1 MLSDLKSS
9 RLRELH
15 AILAEMRTRGPYDD
29 RVGICANVVTG
40 NQPRDSYYDELNVLF
55 WTWPEFS
62 GSALYPVPHPAGLS
76 AVEAY
81 NTLQVWPC
89 TCCPSGTHPYA
100 EARMRLLEHCI
111 VVIDAELTLRADNG
125 SFVWK

>member
-40 NQPRDSYYDELNVLF
+40 NLTRDSYYDELNVLF
-55 WTWPEFS
+55 GTWPEFS
-62 GSALYPVPHPAGLS
+62 GSKNYPVPHPAGGS
-76 AVEAY
+76 ASEAY
-81 NTLQVWPC
+81 NTLPMWP
-89 TCCPSGTHPYA
+89 SMAFSEAHPYA
-100 EARMRLLEHCI
+100 EARMRLLEHC
-111 VVIDAELTLRADNG
+111 VDVLGAELARRDPR
-125 SFVWK
+125 V

>member
-29 RVGICANVVTG
+29 RVGICANVAG
-40 NQPRDSYYDELNVLF
+40 SHMRDSYYEELNVLF

-62 GSALYPVPHPAGLS
+62 GSKNYPVPHPAGGS
-76 AVEAY
+76 ASEAY
-81 NTLQVWPC
+81 NTLQMWPC
-89 TCCPSGTHPYA
+89 TCCPSESHSYA
-100 EARMRLLEHCI
+100 AARMRLLEYCI
-111 VVIDAELTLRADNG
+111 VVIDDELTLRADNG

>member
-29 RVGICANVVTG
+29 SVGICANVITG
-40 NQPRDSYYDELNVLF
+40 SRRCDPYYDELNVLF

-62 GSALYPVPHPAGLS
+62 GSINFPVPNPDGWSAEAGCGAMPMWPS
-76 AVEAY
+76 KASSEA
-81 NTLQVWPC
+81 
-89 TCCPSGTHPYA
+89 HPYA
-100 EARMRLLEHCI
+100 AARMRLLEHCI

>member
-29 RVGICANVVTG
+29 RVGICANVITG
-40 NQPRDSYYDELNVLF
+40 NLTRDSYYEELCTLF
-55 WTWPEFS
+55 RTWPKFS
-62 GSALYPVPHPAGLS
+62 GSTNFPVPNPDGWSAEAGCG
-76 AVEAY
+76 AMPM
-81 NTLQVWPC
+81 WPSRA
-89 TCCPSGTHPYA
+89 SGEVHPYA
-100 EARMRLLEHCI
+100 AARMRLLEHCV
-111 VVIDAELTLRADNG
+111 VVIDDELTLRADNG

>member
-29 RVGICANVVTG
+29 RVGICANVVDG
-40 NQPRDSYYDELNVLF
+40 NQLRDSYHEELCALF
-55 WTWPEFS
+55 WMWPEFS
-62 GSALYPVPHPAGLS
+62 GNLSCPVAHPDGLAAAYAYETLPKWPS
-76 AVEAY
+76 RASSEA
-81 NTLQVWPC
+81 
-89 TCCPSGTHPYA
+89 HPYA
-100 EARMRLLEHCI
+100 AARMRLLEHCI

>member
-1 MLSDLKSS
+1 MLNSP

-15 AILAEMRTRGPYDD
+15 AILTGMLTHGPYDG
-29 RVGICANVVTG
+29 RVGICANVADG
-40 NQPRDSYYDELNVLF
+40 NQLRDSYYEELNALF
-55 WTWPEFS
+55 WSWPEFS
-62 GSALYPVPHPAGLS
+62 GSKNYPVPHPAGGS
-76 AVEAY
+76 AIEAY
-81 NTLQVWPC
+81 NTLPMWPSRAS
-89 TCCPSGTHPYA
+89 SGTHPYA

>member
-15 AILAEMRTRGPYDD
+15 AILLDLRTSGPYDD
-29 RVGICANVVTG
+29 RVGICSSVAG
-40 NQPRDSYYDELNVLF
+40 SRRRDPYYDELNVLF
-55 WTWPEFS
+55 GTWPEFS
-62 GSALYPVPHPAGLS
+62 GSKNYPVPHPAGGS
-76 AVEAY
+76 AIEAY
-81 NTLQVWPC
+81 NTLPMWPSRAS
-89 TCCPSGTHPYA
+89 SGTHPYA

>member
-55 WTWPEFS
+55 WAWSEFS
-62 GSALYPVPHPAGLS
+62 GSVLYPVPHPAGLS
-76 AVEAY
+76 AIEAY
-81 NTLQVWPC
+81 NTLPMWPSRAS
-89 TCCPSGTHPYA
+89 SGTHPYA

>member
-15 AILAEMRTRGPYDD
+15 AILAEMRTRGPYDE
-29 RVGICANVVTG
+29 RVGICANVITG
-40 NQPRDSYYDELNVLF
+40 NLTRDSYYDELNVLF

-62 GSALYPVPHPAGLS
+62 GSVLCPVPHPAGLS
-76 AVEAY
+76 ATEAY
-81 NTLQVWPC
+81 NTLPMWP
-89 TCCPSGTHPYA
+89 SRAFGEVHPYA
-100 EARMRLLEHCI
+100 AARMRLLEYCV